1 MTSMK
6 TISLKKCIKF
16 MTGMPYRIP
25 CVRSFMQKREFSRF
39 QRLWRKT
46 NRHNSTVTARVFPM
60 ECVQVG
66 EQSYGI
72 LHILSFF
79 PAIEFLRIGSYV
91 SIAEDVHF
99 ILSGNH
105 QTSTLTT
112 YPIRSRLMKRQYP
125 EDCRSKGAIIV
136 EDEVWIGYGAIILSG
151 VTIGKGSVIAAG
163 AVVTHDIP
171 PYAIAA
177 GNPAKVVKFRLPN
190 DIIDLVKDC
199 YLKDIDHERI
209 MQHLD
214 QLYAP
219 LQTQEQALQL
229 IHSLKGKNE

>member
-1 MTSMK
+1 ME
-6 TISLKKCIKF
+6 TISLKKCLKRI
-16 MTGMPYRIP
+16 TGIPYRIP
-25 CVRSFMQKREFSRF
+25 IIRSLMRKREFSRF
-39 QRLWRKT
+39 KRRWRKM
-46 NRHNSTVTARVFPM
+46 NRHNGTFAVGIFPI

-66 EQSYGI
+66 EQSYGALNI
-72 LHILSFF
+72 MSYY
-79 PAIEFLRIGSYV
+79 PAIESLRIGSYV
-91 SIAEDVHF
+91 SIAPDVHF

-112 YPIRSRLMKRQYP
+112 YPIRSRLTKRQYP
-125 EDCRSKGAIIV
+125 EDCLTKGAIIV

-171 PYAIAA
+171 PYAIVA
-177 GNPAKVVKFRLPN
+177 GNPAKVIKFRLPN

-199 YLKDIDHERI
+199 YLKDIDQDRL

-214 QLYAP
+214 QLYTP
-219 LQTQEQALQL
+219 LQTKEQALQL
-229 IHSLKGKNE
+229 IHSLRDENE